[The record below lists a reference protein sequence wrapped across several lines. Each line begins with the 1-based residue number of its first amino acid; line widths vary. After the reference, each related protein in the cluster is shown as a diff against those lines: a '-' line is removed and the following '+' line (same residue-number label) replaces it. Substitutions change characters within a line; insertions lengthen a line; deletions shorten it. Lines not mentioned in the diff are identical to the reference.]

1 MHVPFRL
8 WAIAILA
15 AGVSCLPIAAAAQ
28 TAPADGAEAAQKQG
42 GLEDIVV
49 TARRKSENLQD
60 VPVAVTAIS
69 AAQLQ
74 KYDMT
79 SLEKI
84 STQTPQFTIG
94 RASNGSGA
102 QLTLRGIGSSSTSI
116 GIEQSVAVILD
127 GVYYGQGRIINEGFL
142 DLASVEILKGPQ
154 ALFFGK
160 NATAGVISLRSAEP
174 TARPEFM
181 ARLGYEAKARQIV
194 GEAMASGPLSD
205 TLGIRV
211 AFRGSNMWGGY
222 FANRGIDKTY
232 STFDVSTGVTSSHF
246 APANTGHNPGE
257 REFLGRVT
265 LQYKPTNEL
274 TMTLK
279 ANSSISDNENNS
291 WNYVPY
297 ACGNADGTFAINPA
311 IKCSHHFTIYQNLF
325 PKDLAGTNPYS
336 RADGGLYNR
345 YRSWAVTGTVDY
357 TLDHLALTW
366 VTNYN
371 KNINQWACDCSLV
384 SAPDPLAAPSTEH
397 SIWHAFSTEA
407 RAQTRFDAPV
417 NLMVGLLYQKTKRN
431 HTQTGS
437 FGGVSDSS
445 APDAFQYLGYYKH
458 SETDGETITGYGQVT
473 WKILDGL
480 EAAGGVR
487 YTHET
492 KDSFL
497 VQPYV
502 NAALQGL
509 FLQNVPISANQTW
522 NNWSPEATLTW
533 KPGRDVTVYGAYKT
547 AYKSGGFSNSGF
559 VSASTVTSD
568 VAFNPET
575 ASGFEAGV
583 KTMLLDRQLRFNVA
597 AYTYLYKNLQVDF
610 FNADTFAF
618 ITTNAG
624 GARTKGVEMEFEYA
638 PYSVPGFNL
647 HGSLNYNR
655 ARYTNYIAPCYGG
668 QTLATGCGVNGLTF
682 QGAPAQ
688 NLSGTPTAIAPDW
701 TGSLG
706 FSYETPLSAGLR
718 GGLSVDSRYSGSYLV
733 SGFGK
738 PNSLQRKYLLID
750 ATVHVTTEDGHYEL
764 AVIGKNL
771 TNRFYVGGA
780 VDAPNSP
787 TDTLGFVNLP
797 RTVQL
802 QATVRF

>member
-1 MHVPFRL
+1 MPIKLRAL
-8 WAIAILA
+8 AIVLA
-15 AGVSCLPIAAAAQ
+15 AGVSCIPLAAAAQ
-28 TAPADGAEAAQKQG
+28 DVAADAGDTAQKG
-42 GLEDIVV
+42 GIEEITV
-49 TARRKSENLQD
+49 TARRKAENLQD
-60 VPVAVTAIS
+60 VPVAVTALS
-69 AAQLQ
+69 AVQIQ

-102 QLTLRGIGSSSTSI
+102 QLTLRGIGSSSTSV

-142 DLASVEILKGPQ
+142 DLASVEMLKGPQ

-160 NATAGVISLRSAEP
+160 NATAGVISLKSAEP
-174 TARPEFM
+174 TSQPEFM
-181 ARLGYEAKARQIV
+181 ARIGYEVQAKQLV

-205 TLGIRV
+205 TLGIRIAV
-211 AFRGSNMWGGY
+211 RGSKMWGGY
-222 FANRGIDKTY
+222 FDNRGIDKTY
-232 STFDVSTGVTSSHF
+232 STIDIATGRTTPHF
-246 APANTGHNPGE
+246 APANTGENPGE

-265 LQYKPTNEL
+265 LQYKPTDQL

-297 ACGNADGTFAINPA
+297 ACGNADGTFGINPA
-311 IKCSHHFTIYQNLF
+311 IKCSHDFVVYQNLF

-357 TLDHLALTW
+357 NMDNVALTW

-397 SIWHAFSTEA
+397 SVWHAFSTEA
-407 RAQTRFDAPV
+407 RAQTKFVAPV
-417 NLMVGLLYQKTKRN
+417 NLMVGLLYQKTKRDHN
-431 HTQTGS
+431 QTGS
-437 FGGVSDSS
+437 FGGVSDST
-445 APDAFQYLGYYKH
+445 APTAYQYLGYFKH

-473 WKILDGL
+473 WKIVEGL

-497 VQPYV
+497 IQPYV
-502 NAALQGL
+502 NGALQAL
-509 FLQNVPISANQTW
+509 FRQNVPINANQTW

-533 KPGRDVTVYGAYKT
+533 KPSRDVTVYGAYKT

-575 ASGFEAGV
+575 ASGFEVGV
-583 KTMLLDRQLRFNVA
+583 KTTLFDRQLRFNVA

-610 FNADTFAF
+610 FNASTFAF

-624 GARTKGVEMEFEYA
+624 GARTKGVEMEFEFA
-638 PYSVPGFNL
+638 PNAMPGFNL
-647 HGSLNYNR
+647 HGSLNYNH

-668 QTLATGCGVNGLTF
+668 QTVATGCGVGGLSF

-688 NLSGTPTAIAPDW
+688 DLSGTPTAIAPDW

-706 FSYETPLSAGLR
+706 LSYETPLSAGLK
-718 GGLSVDSRYSGSYLV
+718 GGLSIDSRYSGSYLA

-738 PNSLQRKYLLID
+738 PNSVQDKYLLID
-750 ATVHVTTEDGHYEL
+750 ASVRVKTEDDRYEF

-787 TDTLGFVNLP
+787 ADTLGFVNLP
-797 RTVQL
+797 RTVQF